1 MMAGTAGAQT
11 PDAGAYAKAAVETVA
26 DSLVAA
32 AEVLPWS
39 GVVTGPHP
47 EAVARLFEF
56 ADGREIVPV
65 DLTQVERIDFVG
77 AGAVYNAIK
86 ALEERRKAVQ
96 IFGATP
102 IIRAILML
110 IGVAPGHFYKKAQ

>member
-1 MMAGTAGAQT
+1 MA
-11 PDAGAYAKAAVETVA
+11 DAGQAPGTQPG
-26 DSLVAA
+26 AA
-32 AEVLPWS
+32 ATRAGEALADAPADATDVLPWS
-39 GVVTGPHP
+39 GVVIGPHP
-47 EAVARLFEF
+47 EAVVRLIEF

-77 AGAVYNAIK
+77 AGAVYNAVK

-102 IIRAILML
+102 IVRAILLL
-110 IGVAPGHFYKKAQ
+110 IGVAPGHFYKKAH